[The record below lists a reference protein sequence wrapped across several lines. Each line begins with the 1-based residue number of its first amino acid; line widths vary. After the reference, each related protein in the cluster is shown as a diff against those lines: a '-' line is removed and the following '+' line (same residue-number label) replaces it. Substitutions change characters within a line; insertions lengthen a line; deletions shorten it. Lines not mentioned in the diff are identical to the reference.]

1 MSYRKRFP
9 KGKDWIEPEP
19 GEFNFEGLR
28 ISPNAYHGMKVIGV
42 SIKKYEKLKKV
53 LFRFIK

>member
-42 SIKKYEKLKKV
+42 SIKKYEKLN
-53 LFRFIK
+53 LYLL